1 MQLHNHEQKVNT
13 KQNIVQNIWAYFRN
27 NVNTLNYSNATNRNE
42 HTFQLLF
49 VPLESIILV
58 TFLQGTGQNGNYF
71 RIPGEK
77 FSNLEKRYPD
87 RTFPLSNLIN
97 TTFNL
102 IVLGKCRTIIINSIE
117 L

>member
-1 MQLHNHEQKVNT
+1 MALSKSRKRQLQSV
-13 KQNIVQNIWAYFRN
+13 
-27 NVNTLNYSNATNRNE
+27 
-42 HTFQLLF
+42 
-49 VPLESIILV
+49 LV

-71 RIPGEK
+71 RIPEEK
-77 FSNLEKRYPD
+77 FSNLQQLYPD

-117 L
+117 LFFYRTMKICNLIVSLSS